1 MENVGIFYG
10 HLVYFIAIWYT
21 LWPFGILYSHL
32 VYFIDIWYTLWPFG
46 ILYSHL
52 VYFIAIWYTLL
63 PFIIMYVWPFG
74 VVCGPCGIF
83 FPFWYVW
90 TKKHLATLITYVS
103 SAPTSLDL
111 EIDSRTP
118 AFDHSVATVAHQFF
132 CDSNGLDRF
141 FSLTRST

>member
-103 SAPTSLDL
+103 STAVRPRSITRWLLLLISFFVIQTAL
-111 EIDSRTP
+111 ID
-118 AFDHSVATVAHQFF
+118 FF
-132 CDSNGLDRF
+132 H
-141 FSLTRST
+141 